1 MVLIM
6 KKRILFILLYPCAFI
21 LTGCPG
27 QGDRLQP
34 DEITTVQKSGN
45 NICFLVPDAEGYQ
58 PTIVTIA
65 PRDQPAEK
73 MWRGDNP
80 ALKVQNGQLCVP
92 PALYTFVENGQYVV
106 RYVLKSSQQNK
117 PVRSVVAAI
126 EVLKTG
132 VRNLPLQSNEGVRS
146 YQ

>member
-6 KKRILFILLYPCAFI
+6 KKRIFFILLFPCAFI
-21 LTGCPG
+21 LAGCPG

-34 DEITTVQKSGN
+34 DEITTVKKTGN
-45 NICFLVPDAEGYQ
+45 NICFLVPDAAEYQ
-58 PTIVTIA
+58 PTIMTIGQ
-65 PRDQPAEK
+65 RDKPAEK

-80 ALKVQNGQLCVP
+80 ALKVQNGQLCIP
-92 PALYTFVENGQYVV
+92 PALYSFPEDGQYVV

-117 PVRSVVAAI
+117 LVRSVVAAI
-126 EVLKTG
+126 EVSKTG